1 METKLERIASKS
13 ANTQRPE
20 FTSLY
25 HLINKELLMQCH
37 KEADGNKAVG
47 IDEITKREY
56 SENLEGNIEN
66 LVDRLKRKSYKPMPS
81 LRVYIPK
88 SNGKMRPLGIAC
100 YEDKIVQ
107 LALKKILEA
116 IYEPKFLNCMH
127 GFRANRRCHTA
138 VKELYDRINIGKI
151 TRVVD
156 ADIKGFFDHMKHEW
170 ILKFLN
176 YYIKDKNILRLVK
189 KYLKAGIIDN
199 GQLVKSDEGTAQ
211 GNIISP
217 VLANIYMH
225 NVLTLWF
232 QYIIAKE
239 CKGEC
244 FLVVYADDFIAGFQY
259 PWEAERFYEQ
269 LRSRMAKFGL
279 ELEENKSRIVESGRY
294 LASLKAKRGEST
306 RLGTFDFLGFTFY
319 CGRTTKGNP
328 WIMPKTSSKKFRQ
341 KVKEIKI
348 WLYNNK
354 EQKLGKLMY
363 MLNVKI
369 VGHYRYYGISFNSR
383 MISNYKQQ
391 VRELLY
397 KVLNR
402 RSEKK
407 SYTREGFIEMMKYYK
422 LVNPKIYYSLFC

>member
-13 ANTQRPE
+13 ANTKRPE

-37 KEADGNKAVG
+37 KEVDGNKAVG

-138 VKELYDRINIGKI
+138 VKELHDRINIGKI

-269 LRSRMAKFGL
+269 LKSRMTKFGL

-294 LASLKAKRGEST
+294 LASLKAKRGEFT

-363 MLNVKI
+363 MLNVKL
-369 VGHYRYYGISFNSR
+369 VGHYRYYGIYG
-383 MISNYKQQ
+383 NYVGLRKFYKY
-391 VRELLY
+391 VLLELWRS
-397 KVLNR
+397 KR
-402 RSEKK
+402 RRDQ
-407 SYTREGFIEMMKYYK
+407 TNWLTWNKYINI
-422 LVNPKIYYSLFC
+422 LKIYPLEYPMIYLKSAY